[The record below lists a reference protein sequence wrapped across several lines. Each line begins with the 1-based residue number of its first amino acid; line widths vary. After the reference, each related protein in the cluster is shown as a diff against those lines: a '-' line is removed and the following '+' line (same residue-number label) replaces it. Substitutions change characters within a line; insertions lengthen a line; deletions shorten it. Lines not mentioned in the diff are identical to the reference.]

1 MNLMNLIKKLP
12 VVSLSSLWVHEPKS
26 NVEKFIQYFNIINII
41 CYRTYKIHI
50 QITLYGCRTY
60 LISFSIAKLIII
72 WSSVWFYVHDVHLYN

>member
-12 VVSLSSLWVHEPKS
+12 VVSLSSLWVHEPKN

-60 LISFSIAKLIII
+60 LISLSIAKLIII
-72 WSSVWFYVHDVHLYN
+72 SSSIIVLSK